1 MKALVTEKA
10 PAAIGPY
17 SQGYEV
23 NGFVYTSG
31 QLPIN
36 MSTGNLEEGIEEATL
51 AALKNVQAIVE
62 VAGLRISDIV
72 KTTVFLRDMENF
84 AKMNEVYQQFFGNHA
99 PARSTIQVAKLP
111 KNAIVEIEA
120 IAARG

>member
-72 KTTVFLRDMENF
+72 KTTVFLRDMEDF
-84 AKMNEVYQQFFGNHA
+84 TRMNEVYQQFFGNHA